1 MTGDPKPP
9 EKPPWRERYRAYVA
23 RELGSIEAWE
33 KVNAEQGLALYPQM
47 IENREVLLSMSRLF
61 DTLENQE
68 RQPRKVGS
76 GRR

>member
-1 MTGDPKPP
+1 VTAP

-23 RELGSIEAWE
+23 RELGSIDAWE

-61 DTLENQE
+61 DVLESQE
-68 RQPRKVGS
+68 KQPRKAAGS